1 MEGGRGGEEVS
12 SAGAS
17 TGEAQAGAL
26 CLPTP
31 PPRPVLGR
39 EDPATRADQL
49 FSRLWLCI
57 STHNSRPGLAF
68 N

>member
-1 MEGGRGGEEVS
+1 MRRCHRLVLPPEKPRQVP
-12 SAGAS
+12 SA
-17 TGEAQAGAL
+17 
-26 CLPTP
+26 CP
-31 PPRPVLGR
+31 PPAPRPALGR

-57 STHNSRPGLAF
+57 STHNSRPGIAF